1 MFANDLLKGK
11 TALITGGG
19 TGLGKAMAKRYM
31 ELGAIVYICGR
42 REEVLKATQ
51 AELQSATGGQLEI
64 FTCDVRDSAA
74 VETSIAQIWEKHP
87 LDIVINNA
95 AGNFLSRTEDLSPR
109 AFEAVIGIVLT
120 GTINVTMSCGRR
132 WLAEKRK
139 GIVINIVA
147 TYASSGSGSAYV
159 VPSAVAKAGVLSLTR
174 SLAVEWGPRGIRMN
188 AISPGPVPTE
198 GAFSRLLPKKEL
210 EQLAIRRVPM
220 RRFGKPEE
228 IANLAVFLGA
238 DGAEYINGEVVTM
251 DGGEWLQGAG
261 EFSHLGQMM
270 TDADWEM
277 FRPKKK

>member
-1 MFANDLLKGK
+1 MFANDLLRGK
-11 TALITGGG
+11 AALITGGG
-19 TGLGKAMAKRYM
+19 TGLGKAMAKRYL

-42 REEVLKATQ
+42 REEVLRATQ
-51 AELQSATGGQLEI
+51 EELKSATGGQLEI
-64 FTCDVRDSAA
+64 FTCDVRDNAA
-74 VETSIAQIWEKHP
+74 VETNIAQIWTKHP

-109 AFEAVIGIVLT
+109 AWEAVLGIVLM

-132 WLAEKRK
+132 WLAENRK
-139 GIVINIVA
+139 ASVINIVA

-210 EQLAIRRVPM
+210 EKLAIQRVPL
-220 RRFGKPEE
+220 RRFGNPDE
-228 IANLAVFLGA
+228 IANLAAFLAA
-238 DGAEYINGEVVTM
+238 DGAAYINGEVVTM

-261 EFSHLGQMM
+261 EFSHVGQMM

-277 FRPKKK
+277 FKPKKG